1 MNRMKKVQFLLLVV
15 ITGLLSSCAGIK
27 YLTIETQ
34 EPAQVTLPGNIRS
47 VLIVNNVIEQPENIG
62 HYLKKIGSKD
72 FVRITAN
79 IDSTAIFYTEA
90 LSQFLNEENY
100 FENVVL
106 LNKPLRTDN
115 DFWEQNP
122 IDPQTMNYLRNIT
135 GTDAIVSLDKLIVQS
150 NREDQFIQQ
159 NIIYG
164 NLKANIH
171 SIIHVYLPSLDG
183 KIPTIQFND
192 SLKWEG
198 FDLQKSFGMDEFM
211 LPSRED
217 AIKELTVYAAEKMTY
232 VFSPHWVMQ
241 DRWYYTLPN
250 TSMRQGEVFAQDNKW
265 LKAIERWEFYYN
277 IEKNKN
283 KKAKAANNVAL
294 AYEMIDDMEN
304 AHKWILIS
312 EDLFMQTTSQNS
324 LDRKRAKIYKNE
336 IMRRRDNSNK
346 LDMQTM

>member
-1 MNRMKKVQFLLLVV
+1 MKKFQLLLLVV
-15 ITGLLSSCAGIK
+15 INGLLSSCAGIK
-27 YLTIETQ
+27 YLTIETH
-34 EPAQVTLPGNIRS
+34 EPAQVTLPANIRS
-47 VLIVNNVIEQPENIG
+47 VLIVNNVVEQPEDIG
-62 HYLKKIGSKD
+62 HSLKKIGSKD
-72 FVRITAN
+72 FVHIKAN

-122 IDPQTMNYLRNIT
+122 IDPQTMNNLRNVT
-135 GTDAIVSLDKLIVQS
+135 GTDAIISLDKLIVQT
-150 NREDQFIQQ
+150 NREDQFVQQ

-192 SLKWEG
+192 SLTWEG
-198 FDLQKSFGMDEFM
+198 FDLKKSLSMDEFM
-211 LPSRED
+211 LPTRED
-217 AIKELTVYAAEKMTY
+217 AIKKLTVYAAEKMTY

-250 TSMRQGEVFAQDNKW
+250 TPMRQGEVLAQDNKW
-265 LKAIERWEFYYN
+265 IEAIERWEFFYN
-277 IEKNKN
+277 TENNKN
-283 KKAKAANNVAL
+283 KKAKAANNIAL
-294 AYEMIDDMEN
+294 AYEMIDDMDN
-304 AHKWILIS
+304 AHEWIVIS
-312 EDLFMQTTSQNS
+312 EDLFIQTTSQNS
-324 LDRKRAKIYKNE
+324 LERKRAKIYKAE
-336 IMRRRDNSNK
+336 ILRRRDSSNK
-346 LDMQTM
+346 LDMQTT